1 VPPKKTLDI
10 TYKFTLPDG
19 QTKEFQVNLDPETLA
34 LKREERAD
42 LPEWTQLTHQ
52 QCPNCPLKP
61 ADSPRCPT
69 AVALVDVID
78 SFKDSLSSVVADVE
92 IVTEARTYKKHAPLS
107 AGVSGLI
114 GLVMSTSGCPILD
127 KLKPMVRE
135 HLPFATL
142 KESLYRFL
150 SMYTLAQFL
159 KGWKG
164 KGQGPDLEMKG
175 LMAFLEDLRT
185 VNRAFCSRLYAVCR
199 KDASLNA
206 LVHLDCFADNTQFFL
221 KRKGLDDLAR
231 YFHAHLD

>member
-1 VPPKKTLDI
+1 MSPKKTVDI
-10 TYKFTLPDG
+10 TYRFTLPNG
-19 QTKEFQVNLDPETLA
+19 EKKEFLVQLDPETLA
-34 LKREERAD
+34 LRLPERRD
-42 LPEWTQLTHQ
+42 LPEWTRLEHQ
-52 QCPNCPLKP
+52 QCGNCPLK
-61 ADSPRCPT
+61 AENSPHCPT
-69 AVALVDVID
+69 AVALVEVID
-78 SFKDSLSSVVADVE
+78 AFKDSLSSSMAEVE
-92 IVTEARTYKKHAPLS
+92 IVTEARSYRKHAPLA

-150 SMYTLAQFL
+150 SMYALAQFL

-164 KGQGPDLEMKG
+164 KPQDLEMKG
-175 LMAFLEDLRT
+175 LVALLEDLRT
-185 VNRAFCSRLYAVCR
+185 VNRAFCQRLYAVCR

-221 KRKGLDDLAR
+221 KRKGLDELAR